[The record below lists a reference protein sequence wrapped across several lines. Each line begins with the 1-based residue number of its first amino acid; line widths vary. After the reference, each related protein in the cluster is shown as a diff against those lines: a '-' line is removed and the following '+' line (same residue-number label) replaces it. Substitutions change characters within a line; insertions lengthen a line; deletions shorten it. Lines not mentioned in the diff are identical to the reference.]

1 MRGSPASHEAMEEL
15 ERMKAEFTLPA
26 GLPGSG
32 RRRYAAAM
40 WFYLHGVLSEDELET
55 YRALA
60 MDDRADPV
68 TELRRIGTA
77 DAALRLM
84 Q

>member
-1 MRGSPASHEAMEEL
+1 MRGFPAEPAAPPDPVLREV
-15 ERMKAEFTLPA
+15 RLPA

-40 WFYLHGVLSEDELET
+40 SLYLRGAISEEVLET

-60 MDDRADPV
+60 MDDHADP
-68 TELRRIGTA
+68 TEELRRISRIRA
-77 DAALRLM
+77 ERVPCI
-84 Q
+84 

>member
-1 MRGSPASHEAMEEL
+1 MRGFPADSAAPPDPAL
-15 ERMKAEFTLPA
+15 TEFRLPA

-40 WFYLHGVLSEDELET
+40 SLYLRGAISEEVLET

-60 MDDRADPV
+60 MDDRADP
-68 TELRRIGTA
+68 TEELRRISRIRA
-77 DAALRLM
+77 ERVPCI
-84 Q
+84 